1 VLRPVRTPPV
11 GHPLQTLTGI
21 LLALCA
27 VAGFATL
34 DTTTKWVT
42 ASVPLLMV
50 LWFRY
55 LFQAVAVSA
64 TEWPRRGRALL
75 RTDHPWLHVGRGL
88 ALLSSS
94 FFAFMCLRVMPVGEF
109 TAVVMITPL
118 LVTLLSARMLGERVS
133 LLRWLLVLG
142 GFAGTLVITRPGGE
156 DLGWNGLLALGLV
169 ASTTGFQLLTSRMSR
184 TEHPMTMQFYSGWI
198 GALIA
203 TLPLPW
209 VWADIASLSQWA
221 GLITIGVFG
230 TLSHYLLILAYQRAP
245 AATLMPYLYAQI
257 GFAMFGGWL
266 VFSHV
271 PDALSLLGMAMIA
284 GCGALGAWLTLH
296 ERRAAAAA

>member
-1 VLRPVRTPPV
+1 MSPSAR
-11 GHPLQTLTGI
+11 TLTGI

-27 VAGFATL
+27 VAGFAIL

-42 ASVPLLMV
+42 ASVPLLMA

-55 LFQAVAVSA
+55 LFQAVFTTA

-75 RTDHPWLHVGRGL
+75 RTQHPWLHVFRGL

-94 FFAFMCLRVMPVGEF
+94 LFAFMCLRFMPVGEF

-133 LLRWLLVLG
+133 LLRWLLVIG

-156 DLGWNGLLALGLV
+156 DLGWSGLLALGLV

-184 TEHPMTMQFYSGWI
+184 TEVPMTMQFYSGWI
-198 GALIA
+198 GTLVAA
-203 TLPLPW
+203 LPLPW
-209 VWADIASLSQWA
+209 VWADLTALSQWL
-221 GLITIGVFG
+221 GLLAIGFMG
-230 TLSHYLLILAYQRAP
+230 SFSHYLLILAYQRAP

-257 GFAMFGGWL
+257 GFAMLGGWL

-271 PDALSLLGMAMIA
+271 PDGLSLLGMAMIT
-284 GCGALGAWLTLH
+284 GCGGAGAWLTVR
-296 ERRAAAAA
+296 ERRAAVAA

>member
-1 VLRPVRTPPV
+1 V

-34 DTTTKWVT
+34 ATTTKWVT

-75 RTDHPWLHVGRGL
+75 RTEHPWLHLGRGV

-118 LVTLLSARMLGERVS
+118 LVTLLSARMLGERVT

-142 GFAGTLVITRPGGE
+142 GFAGTLVITRPGGDE
-156 DLGWNGLLALGLV
+156 LGWNGLLAVGLV

-184 TEHPMTMQFYSGWI
+184 TEDPMTMQFYSGWI

-209 VWADIASLSQWA
+209 VWADIDSLSHWA
-221 GLITIGVFG
+221 GLVAIGVFG

-245 AATLMPYLYAQI
+245 ASTLMPYLYAQI
-257 GFAMFGGWL
+257 AFAMVGGWL

-284 GCGALGAWLTLH
+284 GCGALGAWLTVR
-296 ERRAAAAA
+296 ERRAALLA

>member
-1 VLRPVRTPPV
+1 MRPARTLPV

-75 RTDHPWLHVGRGL
+75 RTDHPWLHLGRGL

-118 LVTLLSARMLGERVS
+118 LVTLLSARMLGERVT

-142 GFAGTLVITRPGGE
+142 GFAGTLVITRPGGDE
-156 DLGWNGLLALGLV
+156 LGWSGLLAVGLV

-184 TEHPMTMQFYSGWI
+184 TEDPMTMQFYSGWI

-209 VWADIASLSQWA
+209 VWADIASLSHWA
-221 GLITIGVFG
+221 GLIAIGVFG

-245 AATLMPYLYAQI
+245 ASTLMPYLYAQI
-257 GFAMFGGWL
+257 GFATLAGWIAFGYT
-266 VFSHV
+266 
-271 PDALSLLGMAMIA
+271 PDVWTVVGVALIA
-284 GCGALGAWLTLH
+284 VCGALGVRVRH
-296 ERRAAAAA
+296 G